1 MKSFSFPSSGDP
13 EQDAETAKQIR
24 RHDARLSEGIC
35 PNGCQSPLVNDSDTE
50 RHCPDCGFT
59 QGIVGGTF

>member
-13 EQDAETAKQIR
+13 EEDERIAASYR
-24 RHDARLSEGIC
+24 RHEARLSEGMC
-35 PNGCQSPLVNDSDTE
+35 PNGCPPPLVIDSETE
-50 RHCPDCGFT
+50 RHRPDCGFT